1 MPLSESFDYPPTL
14 AVLQGLSGGQL
25 ANRWQRGVRLW
36 WLLRSLYGGETP
48 WGQHLPDPFRYGDL
62 RSRLFAPSHGTA
74 DSASVPALTAACG
87 GGGCVCQRSIQ
98 ALMVESEPAWDQAA
112 WQGELA
118 QLGID
123 PGQLDLTA
131 QPFAAVHRSI
141 RDDLKVLVAQ
151 GWLGSAGRGQFQ
163 TVPAAQWP
171 RLSATVPAELG
182 LGFSTAET
190 WELLSALQ
198 AIAFVQPNL
207 EVLISRLWEQVTAS
221 TDPHRRGWQAE
232 PTRRIFVHLDYILP
246 PPVQERIDTHQ
257 EVIERLWHS
266 PDGGVIQFENL
277 LARQGRTATVTV
289 YPVCLHYARR
299 AKYLSAYGLDPEGQM
314 GWHNYRLDRI
324 VSERLRVLPWGDP
337 AIPAALKQMRNR
349 GELPTPADVEAA
361 LAEAWGFNF
370 YLPKGWLLMR
380 FSPTFA
386 RWYVDDTARHP
397 TFERVSYGEAR
408 SRVRQYVPPAEQAAV
423 LAVLAQRFS
432 AGNASRSPQ
441 DVYYAGWVRL
451 GDINVV
457 MRLRDWRP
465 QGEAIAPWGL
475 RQQMA
480 QEAQRELA
488 HYEG

>member
-1 MPLSESFDYPPTL
+1 MDQRFDYPPSP
-14 AVLQGLSGGQL
+14 AVLQGLGGGQL
-25 ANRWQRGVRLW
+25 ASRWQRVVRLW
-36 WLLRSLYGGETP
+36 WLLRSLYGGDSP
-48 WGQHLPDPFRYGDL
+48 WCWHLSDPFRYGDL

-74 DSASVPALTAACG
+74 DSATVPMLTAACAG
-87 GGGCVCQRSIQ
+87 GSCVCQKSIQ
-98 ALMVESEPAWDQAA
+98 ALIGEPMPDGDLSAWQAA
-112 WQGELA
+112 MA
-118 QLGID
+118 QLGLG
-123 PGQLDLTA
+123 PEQLDLSA

-141 RDDLKVLVAQ
+141 RDDLKALVAQ
-151 GWLGSAGRGQFQ
+151 GWLDSAGRGQFRV
-163 TVPAAQWP
+163 VPAAQWP
-171 RLSATVPAELG
+171 RLPELAPTASG
-182 LGFSTAET
+182 LTFSTAET

-207 EVLISRLWEQVTAS
+207 EVIINRLWEHATA
-221 TDPHRRGWQAE
+221 TPAPHHSGWQTE

-257 EVIERLWHS
+257 EMIERLWRS

-299 AKYLSAYGLDPEGQM
+299 AKYLSAYGLDPDGRV

-324 VSERLRVLPWGDP
+324 GSQGLRVLPWGDP
-337 AIPAALKQMRNR
+337 AIPAELKQLRNC

-361 LAEAWGFNF
+361 LEAAWGFNF

-380 FSPTFA
+380 FSPGFA
-386 RWYVDDTARHP
+386 RWYVDDTERHP

-408 SRVRQYVPPAEQAAV
+408 SRVQRYVPPAERAAV
-423 LAVLAQRFS
+423 LAVLAQR
-432 AGNASRSPQ
+432 RPQ

-465 QGEAIAPWGL
+465 QGEVIAPWGL

-480 QEAQRELA
+480 QEVQQEMA
-488 HYEG
+488 HYKR

>member
-1 MPLSESFDYPPTL
+1 MNKRFDYPPSP

-25 ANRWQRGVRLW
+25 ASRWQRVVRLW

-74 DSASVPALTAACG
+74 DPAAVSVLTAACRD
-87 GGGCVCQRSIQ
+87 GGCVCQKSIQ
-98 ALMVESEPAWDQAA
+98 ALIVEQVPDWDQPD
-112 WQGELA
+112 WQAEMA
-118 QLGID
+118 QLGLD

-131 QPFAAVHRSI
+131 KPFAAVHRSI
-141 RDDLKVLVAQ
+141 RDDLKALVAQ
-151 GWLGSAGRGQFQ
+151 GWLRSAGRGQFQ
-163 TVPAAQWP
+163 TVPATQWP
-171 RLSATVPAELG
+171 PLPGLAPAASG
-182 LGFSTAET
+182 LGFSTTET

-207 EVLISRLWEQVTAS
+207 EVIISRLWEHVTA
-221 TDPHRRGWQAE
+221 TPEQHRSGWPTE

-246 PPVQERIDTHQ
+246 PEAQERIDSHQ
-257 EVIERLWHS
+257 EVIERLWHR
-266 PDGGVIQFENL
+266 PDGGVIQFENF

-299 AKYLSAYGLDPEGQM
+299 AKYLSAYGLDPDGRV

-337 AIPAALKQMRNR
+337 AIPAALKQLRDC

-361 LAEAWGFNF
+361 LDQAWGFNF

-380 FSPTFA
+380 FTPTFA
-386 RWYVDDTARHP
+386 RWYVDDTERHP

-423 LAVLAQRFS
+423 LAVLAR
-432 AGNASRSPQ
+432 RTPQ

-480 QEAQRELA
+480 QEAQREMA

>member
-1 MPLSESFDYPPTL
+1 MAERFDYPPTPQ
-14 AVLQGLSGGQL
+14 VLQGLSGGQL
-25 ANRWQRGVRLW
+25 ASRWQRTVRLW
-36 WLLRSLYGGETP
+36 WLLRSLYGGDSP
-48 WGQHLPDPFRYGDL
+48 WCWHLPDPFRYGDL

-74 DSASVPALTAACG
+74 DSAAVAVLTAGCKG
-87 GGGCVCQRSIQ
+87 KGCVCQRSIQ
-98 ALMVESEPAWDQAA
+98 ALLAEQVPDWDPAA
-112 WQGELA
+112 WQAAMA
-118 QLGID
+118 QLGLD
-123 PGQLDLTA
+123 PEPLALSA
-131 QPFAAVHRSI
+131 RPFAAVHRSI
-141 RDDLKVLVAQ
+141 RDDLKALVAQ
-151 GWLGSAGRGQFQ
+151 GWLGSAGRGQFRV
-163 TVPAAQWP
+163 VPAAQWP
-171 RLSATVPAELG
+171 RLPTLTPTASG
-182 LGFSTAET
+182 LAFSTAET

-207 EVLISRLWEQVTAS
+207 EVLINCLWEQVTAS
-221 TDPHRRGWQAE
+221 TDLHRRGWQAE

-246 PPVQERIDTHQ
+246 PEVQERIDTHQ
-257 EVIERLWHS
+257 AVIEQLWHR
-266 PDGGVIQFENL
+266 PDGGVIQFENF

-299 AKYLSAYGLDPEGQM
+299 AKYLSAYGLDPDGRV

-324 VSERLRVLPWGDP
+324 LSERLRVLPWGDP
-337 AIPAALKQMRNR
+337 AIPAALKQLRDC

-361 LAEAWGFNF
+361 LEAAWGFNF

-380 FSPTFA
+380 FSPAFA
-386 RWYVDDTARHP
+386 RWYVDDTERHP

-408 SRVRQYVPPAEQAAV
+408 SRVERYVPPAERAAV
-423 LAVLAQRFS
+423 LAVLAQR
-432 AGNASRSPQ
+432 RPQ

-480 QEAQRELA
+480 QEAQREMA
-488 HYEG
+488 HYER